1 MIRLAS
7 LALAGMLAAMP
18 VTAQPVTLINVF
30 EVPEGKLPE
39 AITYWEASR
48 AFLATQPGFIRTRLH
63 QSIAPNARFQLINV
77 AEWDSPQS
85 FQAASARMQQEVRVP
100 APEGSRF
107 VPGLYRIIR
116 E

>member
-1 MIRLAS
+1 MIRLGS
-7 LALAGMLAAMP
+7 LALAGMLASMHAM
-18 VTAQPVTLINVF
+18 AQPVTLINVF

-39 AITYWEASR
+39 AVTYWEASR
-48 AFLATQPGFIRTRLH
+48 AFLAAEPGFIRTRLH
-63 QSIAPNARFQLINV
+63 QSVAPNARFQLINV
-77 AEWDSPQS
+77 AEWESPQA
-85 FQAASARMQQEVRVP
+85 FPAASARIQQEVRVA

>member
-7 LALAGMLAAMP
+7 LAPAGMLASMPAM
-18 VTAQPVTLINVF
+18 AQPVTLINVF

-63 QSIAPNARFQLINV
+63 QPIAPNARFQLINV
-77 AEWDSPQS
+77 AEWESPQA
-85 FQAASARMQQEVRVP
+85 FQPASARMQQEVS
-100 APEGSRF
+100 GSAT
-107 VPGLYRIIR
+107 
-116 E
+116 